1 MSLFNL
7 CLTWGGGGGL
17 FNLCLTEGD
26 GGGSLTCV

>member
-7 CLTWGGGGGL
+7 CLTGGVGGGL